1 MTRRPSK
8 LLQKQIIPQKFKP
21 IQIPTGG
28 VSGSTQN
35 TSNAWVVIV
44 GFPFGFTGTV
54 TENSI
59 KADIQIQT
67 KDGNVFD
74 RFSIAGNDYI
84 AAPASGGT
92 VLVTGIPR
100 KMLVPPSSKIV
111 MTLFPT
117 GSFLLA
123 IECLTLDDALEIL

>member
-1 MTRRPSK
+1 MVRRPSK
-8 LLQKQIIPQKFKP
+8 ITSTAPQRYKP
-21 IQIPTGG
+21 IIIPTGG

-35 TSNAWVVIV
+35 TANSWIVIV

-54 TENSI
+54 GENSI

-84 AAPASGGT
+84 AAPTAGGT
-92 VLVTGIPR
+92 VLMVGIPR
-100 KMLVPPSSKIV
+100 KMLVPPSSNIV
-111 MTLFPT
+111 MNLFPT

-123 IECLTLDDALEIL
+123 IQCLTLDDALAIL